1 MSYNSSIMPPRL
13 GDTAFLEQS
22 RRVDRSAFPNA
33 EQLFVALVLAGYYLK
48 ASFWPFLPITT
59 MKLSTVLLAAA
70 AASGV
75 MADDTSLTITMTFT
89 DNDRTYTKTRTD
101 LYTGQETT
109 LPTDGIHTTTF
120 TLTDDDWTATV
131 EQTNTYGKDTIVTSL
146 DIIYG
151 PEETYTRETTLQM
164 HETQVSSYLS
174 WLSVKNEL
182 AQSAI
187 DGETDRLYLPEEVET
202 TSTTTSAAQTTSAD
216 TTSATGGAVKY
227 GVGGAAMG
235 IAAVML
241 L

>member
-1 MSYNSSIMPPRL
+1 
-13 GDTAFLEQS
+13 
-22 RRVDRSAFPNA
+22 
-33 EQLFVALVLAGYYLK
+33 
-48 ASFWPFLPITT
+48 

-101 LYTGQETT
+101 LYTGQDTT
-109 LPTDGIHTTTF
+109 LPTDGTHTTTF

-131 EQTNTYGKDTIVTSL
+131 EQTNTYGQDTIVTSL

-151 PEETYTRETTLQM
+151 PDETYTRETTLQM
-164 HETQVSSYLS
+164 HTTQVSSYLS

-182 AQSAI
+182 AQSVI

-216 TTSATGGAVKY
+216 TTTATGGAVKY
-227 GVGGAAMG
+227 GVGGAVVG

>member
-1 MSYNSSIMPPRL
+1 
-13 GDTAFLEQS
+13 
-22 RRVDRSAFPNA
+22 
-33 EQLFVALVLAGYYLK
+33 
-48 ASFWPFLPITT
+48 
-59 MKLSTVLLAAA
+59 MKLSNVLLAAA

-109 LPTDGIHTTTF
+109 LPTDGTHTTTF

-131 EQTNTYGKDTIVTSL
+131 EQTNTYGQDTIVTSQ

-151 PEETYTRETTLQM
+151 PDETYTRQTTLLM
-164 HETQVSSYLS
+164 HTTQVSSYLS

-182 AQSAI
+182 AQSVI

-202 TSTTTSAAQTTSAD
+202 TTTSAAQTTTSAD
-216 TTSATGGAVKY
+216 TTTATGGAVKY